1 MEYAETVKAINHLF
15 TYKVFDKQIYHKVQS
30 LFSNLSVR
38 DAAGIFGD
46 LSNEA
51 IFGLY
56 LILDDLKT
64 TNEAKE
70 HIIYKYYGLKIK
82 EQANETVEGSLVEQ
96 IFGDYKKTSFLALE
110 SLIVKILKEDRIS
123 ENHFEKLKESFDSK
137 IIEKEI
143 YSNRIRSKIR
153 GKFPLSESELLKLFE
168 YENYKL
174 IEDALAQELIEYS
187 ALPLFRLPNKGD
199 KNKKIKTVLFNKA
212 TKLIEMKP

>member
-15 TYKVFDKQIYHKVQS
+15 TYKIFDKQIYHKVQS

-82 EQANETVEGSLVEQ
+82 EQANETVEGRLVEQ
-96 IFGDYKKTSFLALE
+96 ILEDYKKTSFLALE
-110 SLIVKILKEDRIS
+110 SLIVKMLKEERIS
-123 ENHFEKLKESFDSK
+123 ENHFEKLKGSLDRE

-143 YSNRIRSKIR
+143 YCNRIRSKIR
-153 GKFPLSESELLKLFE
+153 GKFSLSESELLKLFE

-174 IEDALAQELIEYS
+174 IEDALAQELIECS
-187 ALPLFRLPNKGD
+187 ALPLFRLPDKGD

-212 TKLIEMKP
+212 TKLIQMKP